1 MTPPDHDALAAL
13 FHAAAAQASQALS
26 LWLGRPAS
34 MLIDRL
40 SRLSLAEAVGVLGGA
55 DAEPICG
62 CGMQVTGALSGGL
75 LLAASDSAGLTLADL
90 ILNRPVG
97 CSTTWGELEQSA
109 VTETANIV
117 GCSYLNA
124 IAAGMQGDRFAGILP
139 SPPRFIRDY
148 PAAVMEAAV
157 VSQAAASETVVLA
170 ESAFRLAGVPIRC
183 GLVFVPDQND
193 FDFFDAARHEPHP

>member
-1 MTPPDHDALAAL
+1 MTPPDHDALASL
-13 FHAAAAQASQALS
+13 FHAGAAQASQALA

-40 SRLSLAEAVGVLGGA
+40 TRLSLIDAVGVLGGA
-55 DAEPICG
+55 DAEPLCG
-62 CGMQVTGALSGGL
+62 CGMRVTGALSGGL
-75 LLAASDSAGLTLADL
+75 LLAASDTAGLALADL

-97 CSTTWGELEQSA
+97 CSTNWGELEQSA

-124 IAAGMQGDRFAGILP
+124 IAARMPGDRSGGILP
-139 SPPRFIRDY
+139 SPPQFIRDY

-183 GLVFVPDQND
+183 GLVFVPDRD
-193 FDFFDAARHEPHP
+193 GFDLFGAAWNEPRS